1 MTIQGMLYNV
11 RDMGGFAFLIL
22 RNRDGLHQCV
32 LNKAENEEVKY
43 KQESALRI
51 TGEERAEERAPG
63 GVEIV
68 IENIEV
74 LSAPAEEAP
83 VVISKYNLNVSL
95 ENELPLRPFV
105 LRHPKRAAMFKL
117 SQGIVQGYR
126 RYLEDSG
133 FTEIHT
139 PKIGA
144 GAAEG
149 GTNVFTLG
157 YFEKEACLAQS
168 PQFYKQM
175 LVPVYERVFEIG
187 PVFRAE
193 KHDTARHLN
202 EYISMDFEMGF
213 IDSFYDITNMQQG
226 AIKYILSFLKENYAK
241 QLATLKV
248 EVPEINGDIPCLK
261 FAEAKERVAEK
272 YNRKI
277 RDPFDLEPEEERL
290 ISELVKD
297 EYGCDFAFITH
308 YPAKKRPFYAIDDPE
323 DNKYTLSFD
332 LLFRGTEITTGGQRI
347 HDYEMQKE
355 KMLSKGLNPDDF
367 ESYLMLHKYGA
378 PPHGGLGMGLERF
391 LMCLTEVKN
400 VREVSMFPRDT
411 GRLTP

>member
-32 LNKAENEEVKY
+32 LNKAETEEVKY

-68 IENIEV
+68 IESVEV

-126 RYLEDSG
+126 RYLEDNG

-144 GAAEG
+144 GSAEG
-149 GTNVFTLG
+149 GTNVFTLN
-157 YFEKEACLAQS
+157 YFDKEACLAQS

-213 IDSFYDITNMQQG
+213 IDSFYDVINMQQG
-226 AIKYILSFLKENYAK
+226 AIKYIIEFLKENYAK

-308 YPAKKRPFYAIDDPE
+308 YPSKKRPFYAIDDPE
-323 DNKYTLSFD
+323 NDKYTLSFD

-347 HDYEMQKE
+347 HDYEEQKA
-355 KMLSKGLNPDDF
+355 KMRSKGLDPAEFD
-367 ESYLMLHKYGA
+367 SYLMLHKYGA

-391 LMCLTEVKN
+391 LLCLTGAKN